1 MNLNSV
7 IFIDS
12 LPKIDLHGYD
22 RETARVSINDFI
34 KDNKRSGKSIFV
46 IVHGN
51 GSGILKDTTQKVLKS
66 SKDVIEYQIRYNN
79 TGCTIVRIKIWQKSL
94 FMVILNYQQRR
105 KPLENKG
112 KNILYEKFITKIKES
127 IDIY

>member
-12 LPKIDLHGYD
+12 LPKLDLHGFD

-34 KDNKRSGKSIFV
+34 NDNKRSGKSIFV

-66 SKDVIEYQIRYNN
+66 NKAVIEYQIRYNN
-79 TGCTIVRIKIWQKSL
+79 TGCTIVRIKI
-94 FMVILNYQQRR
+94 
-105 KPLENKG
+105 
-112 KNILYEKFITKIKES
+112 
-127 IDIY
+127 